1 MKLKCSFMIYLRTSL
16 FFIMISIVSVV
27 FLPVMFVVLLCSR
40 NNYKVKYFI
49 AKLYVKVFINL
60 LKIIC
65 RLNFQVKY
73 DAKLPLGPAVVLSNH
88 QSFWENAVVLLL
100 FPMQSW
106 VVKRE
111 LFNIPVFGWGLR
123 LMDPVHV
130 NRNDFWSVRKI
141 LTIGQQKIKDGLW
154 MIMFPESARV
164 PIDAD
169 KKFKPSGVKL
179 ASLSKVPIV
188 LMTHNAGV
196 FWPARTLLIKP
207 GIIKIILGPVI
218 EYKDYKMLAIR
229 ELNNLVE
236 SLIVERKKL
245 LLKNVI
251 TNSQ

>member
-1 MKLKCSFMIYLRTSL
+1 M
-16 FFIMISIVSVV
+16 
-27 FLPVMFVVLLCSR
+27 
-40 NNYKVKYFI
+40 
-49 AKLYVKVFINL
+49 KVFINL

-65 RLNFQVKY
+65 GLNFQVKY

-188 LMTHNAGV
+188 LMTHNAGA
-196 FWPARTLLIKP
+196 FWPARTLLIRP